1 MEIINMLALSAGQKR
16 MCAQILTDA
25 LPQGWPTLECAM
37 ETVKT
42 LDIPR
47 NSILAITE
55 GDDVIAWGG
64 IMPDYDG
71 RVFEIHPLVVRAD
84 KRGQGV
90 GATLITALENVARV
104 RSGLTIMLGCDDEE
118 FATSLSGCDLYDGLP
133 EKLEHFDCGSHAAG
147 FYCRMGYTVIGVIPD
162 ANGKGKPDILMGK
175 RL

>member
-1 MEIINMLALSAGQKR
+1 MEIINMLALCPRQKQ

-25 LPQGWPTLECAM
+25 LPQGWPTLAQAM
-37 ETVKT
+37 ETVKG
-42 LDIPR
+42 LDIPQ

-71 RVFEIHPLVVRAD
+71 HVFEIHPLVVRAD
-84 KRGQGV
+84 KRGSGV
-90 GATLITALENVARV
+90 GAMLITALENVARV
-104 RSGLTIMLGCDDEE
+104 RSGLTIMLGCDDET

-133 EKLEHFDCGSHAAG
+133 DKMERFDSGSHATG
-147 FYCRMGYTVIGVIPD
+147 FYRRMGYTVIGVIPD
-162 ANGKGKPDILMGK
+162 ANGKGKPDILMAK

>member
-37 ETVKT
+37 KTVKT

-90 GATLITALENVARV
+90 GATLITL
-104 RSGLTIMLGCDDEE
+104 
-118 FATSLSGCDLYDGLP
+118 SLI
-133 EKLEHFDCGSHAAG
+133 H
-147 FYCRMGYTVIGVIPD
+147 I
-162 ANGKGKPDILMGK
+162 
-175 RL
+175 